1 MSLAGADPGLPRVS
15 LPQAAIASW
24 LGLAG
29 PALGHWGRPTRG
41 SLTSPSYLVRNRMLA
56 EASGASCTARRYW
69 TPRPHHMT
77 RSWPRQLGASHPKSS
92 APEQSSLSQGPFPC
106 QLLGPTPGS
115 KL

>member
-24 LGLAG
+24 LGLGG
-29 PALGHWGRPTRG
+29 PALGHWGCQ
-41 SLTSPSYLVRNRMLA
+41 LLA
-56 EASGASCTARRYW
+56 EASGAPCTARRYW

-106 QLLGPTPGS
+106 QLLRPTPGS